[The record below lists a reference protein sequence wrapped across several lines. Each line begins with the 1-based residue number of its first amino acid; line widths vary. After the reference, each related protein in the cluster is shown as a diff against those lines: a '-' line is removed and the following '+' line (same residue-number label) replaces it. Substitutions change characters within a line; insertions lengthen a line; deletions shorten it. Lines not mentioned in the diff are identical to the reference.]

1 MNLNDMK
8 VLLFLRLDFSSLR
21 ERERERES
29 GGKFSRVVSHARETG

>member
-21 ERERERES
+21 ERERES